1 MTNFLINIF
10 VKGNKDIKSP
20 AVRTAYGNF
29 ACLVGIVCNILLFV
43 GKFLVGTVFGS
54 MSIAADAINNLTD
67 ASSNIVSLIGFK
79 LGSRPADEE
88 HPYGHARYE
97 YLAGLVVSAMVIFM
111 GVELL
116 KSGIDKIL
124 HPTGIEFSWLTVI
137 VLVGS
142 IALKLWLSLF
152 NRKIGK
158 TIDSEALLAT
168 AADSRND
175 CISTAA
181 VLIATVVIQLTNINI
196 IDGIMGCLVAI
207 FILYSGVMLV
217 KDTLQPIIGS
227 APDPEE
233 IKAIKEQVLAY
244 DNVIGIHDLMIHD
257 YGPGNRLLSFHI
269 EMPADNDV
277 MESHDLID
285 NIEKDMFRDF
295 GMITTIHFDP
305 VVVDDPH
312 VDEIKAALE
321 AVITHHECNISIH
334 DLRVVPGQTH
344 TNVVFDCV
352 VPADYFGKNRDK
364 AAALIA
370 ELKGAVSEKW
380 ENHFCVIQVERD
392 YGLGGIN
399 T

>member
-1 MTNFLINIF
+1 MTKLLINMF
-10 VKGNKDIKSP
+10 VKNKDDLKSQT
-20 AVRTAYGNF
+20 VRTAYGNF
-29 ACLVGIVCNILLFV
+29 ACIVGILCNILLFG
-43 GKFLVGTVFGS
+43 GKFLVGTLFGS

-97 YLAGLVVSAMVIFM
+97 YIAGLVVSAMVIFM
-111 GVELL
+111 GIELM

-124 HPTGIEFSWLTVI
+124 HPTGVEFSWLSI
-137 VLVGS
+137 AVLIGS

-152 NRKIGK
+152 NTYIGK
-158 TIDSEALLAT
+158 RISSEALLAT

-175 CISTAA
+175 CISTGA
-181 VLIATVVIQLTNINI
+181 VLIASIIIHFTDLPI

-217 KDTLQPIIGS
+217 KETLRPILGT

-233 IKAIKEQVLAY
+233 IKEIKEKVLSY
-244 DNVIGIHDLMIHD
+244 EKVLGIHDLMVHD

-269 EMPADNDV
+269 EMPADYDV
-277 MESHDLID
+277 MKSHDLID
-285 NIEKDMFRDF
+285 NIEKDILRDF

-305 VVVDDPH
+305 VVTDDPH
-312 VDEIKAALE
+312 VDEIKVLLTE
-321 AVITHHECNISIH
+321 LISDWDDRVSIH
-334 DLRVVPGQTH
+334 DLRVVPGPTH

-352 VPADYFGKNRDK
+352 VPFDYFSKNREK
-364 AAALIA
+364 AH
-370 ELKGAVSEKW
+370 ELVQHLKAKVAEKW
-380 ENHFCVIQVERD
+380 NDHICVIIIEKD
-392 YGLGGIN
+392 YGLGSVK
-399 T
+399 

>member
-1 MTNFLINIF
+1 MTNLLINIF
-10 VKGNKDIKSP
+10 IKNKDDLKSQS
-20 AVRTAYGNF
+20 VRTAYGNF
-29 ACLVGIVCNILLFV
+29 ACIVGILCNILLFA
-43 GKFLVGTVFGS
+43 GKFLVGTLFGS

-97 YLAGLVVSAMVIFM
+97 YIAGLVVSAMVIFM
-111 GVELL
+111 GIELL
-116 KSGIDKIL
+116 KSGIDKIIN
-124 HPTGIEFSWLTVI
+124 PGGVEFSWLTLA
-137 VLVGS
+137 VLIGS
-142 IALKLWLSLF
+142 IFLKLWLSLF
-152 NRKIGK
+152 NTKIGK
-158 TIDSEALLAT
+158 LIDSETLLAT

-181 VLIATVVIQLTNINI
+181 VLIATVVIHLTNLAV
-196 IDGIMGCLVAI
+196 IDGIMGCLVAA

-233 IKAIKEQVLAY
+233 IKAIKEQVMGY
-244 DNVIGIHDLMIHD
+244 DHVIGIHDLMIHD

-269 EMPADNDV
+269 EMPADYDV

-285 NIEKDMFRDF
+285 NIEKDMLRDF

-312 VDEIKAALE
+312 IDEIKAVLE
-321 AVITHHECNISIH
+321 TVIEAYGKGISIH

-352 VPADYFGKNRDK
+352 VPSDYFGKNRDEAVK
-364 AAALIA
+364 LIA
-370 ELKGAVSEKW
+370 DLKNAVAEKW
-380 ENHFCVIQVERD
+380 EDHFCVIQVERD